1 MNGVFAFLLVQA
13 SLVFVQADFKA
24 ECDLVPADFVFLLD
38 SSGSETTKGFKTQ
51 LAFISNFTSNF
62 EVGADKAQFAAVTFS
77 TGVHKNFYLNEH
89 ATQASVLDA
98 INKIQYSD
106 GETYTDLGLN
116 FVRNNVLQ
124 ANHGARP
131 NVAKYV
137 IVLTD
142 GRSNDNSKTVQ
153 AAMALHNVPNVTVIA
168 IGIGNAIDVN
178 ELHIIATDR
187 NHSFVVNNFDLL
199 HTLEVELVDKTCTLC
214 GDYPADIAFLIDSSG
229 SESGAQFDNER
240 NFVSMVTNEFAINPN
255 DTMIAVSQF
264 ATTSRTDILFNQ
276 YPDKDSLLNAIARIH
291 WMNGESNTHTGLN
304 ELAHHVFQVKSHNIH
319 HGHHGH
325 QAVTYGPRSESAK
338 IAIVLTDGRSL
349 EPDQT
354 IRAAHQLHNMGVEVF
369 VIGMGH
375 SVDFRE
381 LQQIATDRDHVYRIS
396 STNDLAAIHTNI
408 VDAICKL
415 KVPPPTTT
423 PMPTT
428 TTTLPT
434 TTVKQACGQKPA
446 DIVFLLDASESEL
459 AEGFAKEIQFVY
471 NFARKFHIGPQNVQF
486 SSVTFSSNVRNDFF
500 LNTYS
505 NRHDVLNAIQ
515 KISYMQGGTNTSFG
529 LKFVR
534 DNSFKPQN
542 GARTNAT
549 KIVIVITDGQSA
561 DPAATKHEAQL
572 LHHQGVL
579 VYAVGVGSDV
589 DSSELK
595 AISSN
600 GTPILVTDFS
610 LLHDIQASLETAA
623 CHGGT

>member
-1 MNGVFAFLLVQA
+1 MATLRLFSLLLVLGFTQA
-13 SLVFVQADFKA
+13 LYKA

-168 IGIGNAIDVN
+168 IGIGHAIDVN

-255 DTMIAVSQF
+255 DTMVAVSQF

-276 YPDKDSLLNAIARIH
+276 YPDKDSLLNAIARIQ

-623 CHGGT
+623 CHGAN

>member
-1 MNGVFAFLLVQA
+1 MATLRLFSLLLVLGFTQA
-13 SLVFVQADFKA
+13 LYKA

-116 FVRNNVLQ
+116 YVRNSVLQ

-255 DTMIAVSQF
+255 DTMVAVSQF

-375 SVDFRE
+375 SVDFKE

>member
-1 MNGVFAFLLVQA
+1 MATLRLFSLLLVLGFTQA
-13 SLVFVQADFKA
+13 LYKA

-561 DPAATKHEAQL
+561 DSAATKHEAQL

>member
-1 MNGVFAFLLVQA
+1 MATLRLFSLLLVLGFTQA
-13 SLVFVQADFKA
+13 LYKA

-168 IGIGNAIDVN
+168 IGIGHAIDVN

-255 DTMIAVSQF
+255 DTMVAVSQF

-276 YPDKDSLLNAIARIH
+276 YPDKDSLLNAIARIQ